1 MNWSQLT
8 SGVKQIWESRPGVII
23 LVGLAFLVFV
33 IVVFDARRQRK
44 KNKGKHPKK
53 Y

>member
-8 SGVKQIWESRPGVII
+8 SGVKQIWENKPGVII
-23 LVGLAFLVFV
+23 LLVLGFVVFV
-33 IVVFDARRQRK
+33 FIVIDTHKHRQRK
-44 KNKGKHPKK
+44 KNRHPPK

>member
-8 SGVKQIWESRPGVII
+8 SGVKQIWESKPGVVVLFGIGF
-23 LVGLAFLVFV
+23 VVFV
-33 IVVFDARRQRK
+33 IIVLDAQLHRK
-44 KNKGKHPKK
+44 KKKGKHPPK